1 VTLQTLIPLALKA
14 SILLN
19 VFAIGLRA
27 SLQDATYLLR
37 RPGQLV
43 RALLAMN
50 LLMPLFAVA
59 LAVLFDLK
67 PAVKIAL
74 VALSV
79 SPIPPVLP
87 IKMMKAGVTKSYS
100 IGLLVAVGLLA
111 ILFVPAAMEILQRV
125 LGVPLQ
131 MTLAS
136 MAALILKTVL
146 LPLALGIVLH
156 SFGPALAARLA
167 KPISRL
173 GSVGL
178 LGCGLIILFTAA
190 PHFLALVGS
199 GTLIALSAF
208 VLVGLAIGHWLGGPE
223 AENRTAL
230 AFSTASRHPGIAI
243 AMAHANFPQQ
253 KLAMAAVLLYLVV
266 STIVSI
272 SYHVWTKRHRA
283 VVASEVKA

>member
-1 VTLQTLIPLALKA
+1 MSLQTLIPLALKA

-27 SLQDATYLLR
+27 SLQDATYLFR

-43 RALLAMN
+43 RGLLAMN
-50 LLMPLFAVA
+50 LLMPLFAVT
-59 LAVLFDLK
+59 LAVLFDLN

-87 IKMMKAGVTKSYS
+87 IKMMKAGGTKSYS
-100 IGLLVAVGLLA
+100 IGVLVAVGLLA

-125 LGVPLQ
+125 FGVPLQ
-131 MTLAS
+131 MTVAS
-136 MAALILKTVL
+136 IAALILKTVL

-156 SFGPALAARLA
+156 SFGPALAERLA
-167 KPISRL
+167 KPISQL

-178 LGCGLIILFTAA
+178 LGCGLIILSTAA
-190 PHFLALVGS
+190 PHILALVGS
-199 GTLIALSAF
+199 GTLIALAAF

-243 AMAHANFPQQ
+243 ALAHANFPQQ
-253 KLAMAAVLLYLVV
+253 KLAMAAVLLYLLIN
-266 STIVSI
+266 TIAAVP
-272 SYHVWTKRHRA
+272 YHVWTKRRGAA
-283 VVASEVKA
+283 VAGAVKT